1 MQTRTIFKYAYMH
14 NENIFWRYKNAE
26 SSCSLTAGRPTC
38 SQLLSASRQQI
49 PAGSK
54 ISSGASGMPRLC
66 PELWAGSDSSG
77 GCYGEEENVVQE
89 AQRQLWFH
97 IRGKF
102 NIGSSHWAVTEG
114 DDVMRCVRIKQTH
127 LRGRKRRRR
136 HSQRQRWDK
145 CGFRG
150 RWVVSLLL
158 AVLRVQLSGVS
169 FIHLQ
174 LLFHPKTLK
183 PSALQAP
190 PPLQESKHV

>member
-1 MQTRTIFKYAYMH
+1 MH

-26 SSCSLTAGRPTC
+26 SSCSLTAGRPPA
-38 SQLLSASRQQI
+38 LSCCRCHASRFRRAVKLAAGPPARRGFVQSYEQAQI
-49 PAGSK
+49 QAAVATP
-54 ISSGASGMPRLC
+54 
-66 PELWAGSDSSG
+66 
-77 GCYGEEENVVQE
+77 GEEENVVQE

-136 HSQRQRWDK
+136 HSKWQRWDK

-169 FIHLQ
+169 FTHLQ